1 MSREAPGA
9 AHETIAERLGLTLST
24 FYRRLHHRWS
34 LVAERL
40 GVLDDVVAEA

>member
-34 LVAERL
+34 LVAECL
-40 GVLDDVVAEA
+40 GVLNDVVAEA